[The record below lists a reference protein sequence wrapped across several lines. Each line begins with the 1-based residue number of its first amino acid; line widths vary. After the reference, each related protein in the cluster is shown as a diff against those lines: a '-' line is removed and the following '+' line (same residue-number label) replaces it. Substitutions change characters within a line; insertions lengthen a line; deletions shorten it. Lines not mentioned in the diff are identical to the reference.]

1 MKYFIYWSLFSAS
14 WSDSL
19 QHHTSSSLGSSALDD
34 QFSDPAIV
42 SGCLSSDTSNS
53 PPSAQPHWL
62 RSIQQLTENDSS
74 PVKPPV
80 TTQQQ
85 VPPLPH
91 TLPFRQP
98 QTHSRMP
105 FAQNIHLNQPGKLL
119 FYFSVRCLDKS
130 PPCYNMDDPTQHCI
144 HEHPQYEYLYMN
156 IVSVVVT
163 TIALSFI
170 ISSKPGVRFMN
181 GKGFVEITQS
191 HNATIVMFF
200 SWGWF
205 QLGSV

>member
-1 MKYFIYWSLFSAS
+1 MRILCLYPCNYVPKNWKYFIYWSLFSAS
-14 WSDSL
+14 WNDSL
-19 QHHTSSSLGSSALDD
+19 QHHTSSSVGSSALDD

-42 SGCLSSDTSNS
+42 SGCLSRDTSNS

-98 QTHSRMP
+98 QTHRSMP
-105 FAQNIHLNQPGKLL
+105 FAQNIHLNQPGK
-119 FYFSVRCLDKS
+119 
-130 PPCYNMDDPTQHCI
+130 
-144 HEHPQYEYLYMN
+144 
-156 IVSVVVT
+156 
-163 TIALSFI
+163 
-170 ISSKPGVRFMN
+170 
-181 GKGFVEITQS
+181 
-191 HNATIVMFF
+191 
-200 SWGWF
+200 
-205 QLGSV
+205 